1 MLVYGNG
8 VTTNA
13 AHSQVN
19 LHDTYIQVP
28 SGTKYSYYALAAY
41 QGRISVNAPQTL
53 GSSLIASKDVQLDGD
68 LFALPTGQLDVALAT
83 KNSYLH
89 GLVDN
94 GGTANLYLQNGAA
107 WLNEGR
113 NARYYQDNE
122 DIGAGALTDVA
133 GKKIY
138 VGRSRVTNFY
148 GGTTEATRGIIY
160 QKDSD
165 AMTLDNYSG
174 HTAAIYQHDAATPT
188 TFKGGDIVI
197 GKAVG
202 TENVFTL
209 FTDANGVTAANQDTV
224 LNALANKL
232 TYKNFADGKLKGK
245 LAIGEGLT
253 ASSINKNITFATE
266 RGSYAS
272 GGPTPPPPSTEQ
284 TKTSFTEQLTQKD
297 VAEYKNANVEP
308 SPGSYKFTKDTKIS
322 KNTYDG
328 MIHNTGIPK
337 QPLSIDAADRKSVV

>member
-1 MLVYGNG
+1 MTG
-8 VTTNA
+8 VQTC
-13 AHSQVN
+13 
-19 LHDTYIQVP
+19 
-28 SGTKYSYYALAAY
+28 ALP
-41 QGRISVNAPQTL
+41 IF
-53 GSSLIASKDVQLDGD
+53 ASKDVQLDGD

-284 TKTSFTEQLTQKD
+284 TKTSFTEQLTQI
-297 VAEYKNANVEP
+297 
-308 SPGSYKFTKDTKIS
+308 TKIGRAS
-322 KNTYDG
+322 C
-328 MIHNTGIPK
+328 
-337 QPLSIDAADRKSVV
+337 RERV